1 MLNSVVGISGFWLEN
16 CNASRLIE
24 LHSSGR
30 IRRLRG
36 SASLLGIG
44 GMPCGRSSIRQQAGC
59 EWRSIHDADVFLFGH
74 GQQIEQPVS
83 LRQ

>member
-1 MLNSVVGISGFWLEN
+1 MVGISGFWLEN
-16 CNASRLIE
+16 CNASQLIE
-24 LHSSGR
+24 LPLLPAEFCGCAET
-30 IRRLRG
+30 
-36 SASLLGIG
+36 ASLLGIG

-74 GQQIEQPVS
+74 GQQIEQLVS